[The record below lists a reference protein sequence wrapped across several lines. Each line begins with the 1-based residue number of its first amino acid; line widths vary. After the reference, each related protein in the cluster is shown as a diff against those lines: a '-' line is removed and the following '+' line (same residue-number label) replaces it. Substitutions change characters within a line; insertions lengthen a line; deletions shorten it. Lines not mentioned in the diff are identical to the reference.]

1 MKRILLIIIIIMVA
15 KSCLSQQPAPGTKTS
30 NPTSQSDGIGCN
42 SCGWSKDNNY
52 IIGASATILGTI
64 LINNFYKERVDTAST
79 IEITPQFGPST
90 NHLVPNDALE
100 QFHQSVGTTT
110 GSLRGYSV
118 GIMIAK
124 RANRLVYKSGMF
136 FESKGGSYTNYVNM
150 PTDQGNSLFEIY
162 STSRLNYL
170 TIPFT
175 VGAQTSGKARVGVDM
190 GAFVS
195 LPMSEKHQTTFNGI
209 ITQYEPTKS
218 IVPNFGIMANLGAK
232 IPINGKVDL
241 SIDTR
246 FLSSINDIN
255 GSYIIKS
262 FNQGVQFLL
271 GLNIRLSK

>member
-1 MKRILLIIIIIMVA
+1 MKRILLIIIIVLIA
-15 KSCLSQQPAPGTKTS
+15 KSCLSQQPATGTKTS
-30 NPTSQSDGIGCN
+30 NTQSDGIGCN

-90 NHLVPNDALE
+90 NRLVPNAELE

-110 GSLRGYSV
+110 GPLRGYSV

-136 FESKGGSYTNYVNM
+136 FESKGGSYTNYVNIQ
-150 PTDQGNSLFEIY
+150 TDQGNSLVEIY
-162 STSRLNYL
+162 TTSRLNYI

-209 ITQYEPTKS
+209 ITEYKPTNS
-218 IVPNFGIMANLGAK
+218 IGPNFGIMANLGAK
-232 IPINGKVDL
+232 IPINRQVDL

-262 FNQGVQFLL
+262 FNQSVQLLL
-271 GLNIRLSK
+271 GLNIRLNK